1 MVAQWEWKGN
11 STHLDIQIPQIKEL
25 KTRDHLFLMDT
36 KPTFTKQLSS
46 DLKQKLQAASFNI
59 KM

>member
-11 STHLDIQIPQIKEL
+11 SAHLDIQTLQIKGL

-36 KPTFTKQLSS
+36 KPTFTKQGLETKACKWQV
-46 DLKQKLQAASFNI
+46 LI
-59 KM
+59 